1 MRRRRLVVGAGLT
14 AALALGAVAGE
25 AGAQMPVPR
34 HLHCLT
40 NEAGTHAV
48 AQGLTRN
55 APQHAFENFHFNVH
69 LGVFVNGPNP
79 HNVFPVSPTGSC
91 PP

>member
-1 MRRRRLVVGAGLT
+1 MRRHRLVVGVGVLT
-14 AALALGAVAGE
+14 VLALGGAAGE
-25 AGAQMPVPR
+25 AGAQVPR

-40 NEAGTHAV
+40 NEAGTHAI

-55 APQHAFENFHFNVH
+55 APQHAFENFHFGVH

-79 HNVFPVSPTGSC
+79 HTVDPVFPPASSC